1 MNSQSAWQRTLEFLC
16 SKPVI
21 IETSNSQLTSDAGL
35 LPMREF
41 DEALGFTRRLEDALE
56 NTRNAR
62 YTTLSILEMT
72 RARAFGILADYE
84 DQNDHDALRHDPIFK
99 IIAGGSLAK
108 TLASQPTHSRF
119 ENAIDIPSLFRL
131 RDVLIDQFIDSFDS
145 PPGRL
150 TLDIDTFDD
159 CVLPASLPEC
169 VLHDR

>member
-1 MNSQSAWQRTLEFLC
+1 MNSQTVWQRTLGFVG

-41 DEALGFTRRLEDALE
+41 DETLGFTRLFAEALED
-56 NTRNAR
+56 TRDVR
-62 YTTLSILEMT
+62 YTTHSFLEMT
-72 RARAFGILADYE
+72 RARVFGILADYE

-99 IIAGGSLAK
+99 VIAGGSLKK

-119 ENAIDIPSLFRL
+119 ENAIDIPSLLRL

-159 CVLPASLPEC
+159 PAHGGSGNKSWR
-169 VLHDR
+169 V